1 MALISPE
8 SFNIEFWAPPAEATE
23 MKPGSWWPPIIAGAL
38 AFHVISSLVVVYVA
52 TSDPSYAVE
61 DDYYQKAIAWDE
73 KRAQDRLNQN
83 LGWSL
88 EFGVTPPEKPGDQP
102 TLELTL
108 LDAGGEPL
116 VEAVVS
122 VEAFHNA
129 RGDDIVREVLSDVGN
144 GVYRASLPM
153 TRNGRSELRF
163 TVDRGTDHFTYTE
176 VRHLFVKGTWQ

>member
-1 MALISPE
+1 
-8 SFNIEFWAPPAEATE
+8 

-61 DDYYQKAIAWDE
+61 DDYYQKAVAWDE

-102 TLELTL
+102 TLEFTL
-108 LDAGGEPL
+108 LDADGGPL
-116 VEAVVS
+116 AGAAIS
-122 VEAFHNA
+122 VETFHNA

-153 TRNGRSELRF
+153 TRNGRWELRF

>member
-1 MALISPE
+1 
-8 SFNIEFWAPPAEATE
+8 

-52 TSDPSYAVE
+52 TSDPSYEVE
-61 DDYYQKAIAWDE
+61 DDYYQKAVAWDE

-108 LDAGGEPL
+108 LDAGGGPL
-116 VEAVVS
+116 AGAAIS
-122 VEAFHNA
+122 VETFHNA

-153 TRNGRSELRF
+153 TRNGRWELRF
-163 TVDRGTDHFTYTE
+163 TVDRGTDHFTHTE